1 MIIRY
6 GRLWINVNAVNTYSI
21 IHINSVNICWLFGS
35 TPAMLQGMSPKAKAA
50 RKQIRGKTSSKK
62 ASNYH
67 HGALRAALI
76 RSAREILES
85 EGYEALTLRAAAR
98 RAGVSQ
104 AAPYNHFADKAALL
118 AAIAAL
124 GFKEFA
130 AAMRKEMDAAVDPKA
145 RLSATGI
152 AYVAFATSNPG
163 LFKLMFGSSV
173 HQTSGDADLDAA
185 RTAAYEVLSGAVHAA
200 QSVPREAMHDEIESL
215 RSWAFV
221 HGLATMINAGTI
233 SPGVYGANSA
243 RELAATLLGSPPM
256 EKKSG
261 ASTVANKYGE

>member
-1 MIIRY
+1 
-6 GRLWINVNAVNTYSI
+6 
-21 IHINSVNICWLFGS
+21 
-35 TPAMLQGMSPKAKAA
+35 MSPKAKSA
-50 RKQIRGKTSSKK
+50 RKRARDKTAPKK
-62 ASNYH
+62 ASYH
-67 HGALRAALI
+67 HGALRDALI

-130 AAMRKEMDAAVDPKA
+130 AAMRKEMDAAVDPQA
-145 RLSATGI
+145 RLNATGI

-173 HQTSGDADLDAA
+173 HQSSGDADLDAA
-185 RTAAYEVLSGAVHAA
+185 RTSAYEVLRGAVHSVR
-200 QSVPREAMHDEIESL
+200 QSISGDAMHDEIESL

-221 HGLATMINAGTI
+221 HGLATMMNAGTI
-233 SPGVYGANSA
+233 APGIYGANSA
-243 RELAATLLGSPPM
+243 RELAATLLGAQVP
-256 EKKSG
+256 K
-261 ASTVANKYGE
+261 

>member
-1 MIIRY
+1 M
-6 GRLWINVNAVNTYSI
+6 
-21 IHINSVNICWLFGS
+21 HWLFRAAADMF
-35 TPAMLQGMSPKAKAA
+35 TGMAPKTKGA
-50 RKQIRGKTSSKK
+50 RKQARDRTTPKK
-62 ASNYH
+62 ASSYH
-67 HGALRAALI
+67 HGALREGLI
-76 RSAREILES
+76 RAAREILES

-104 AAPYNHFADKAALL
+104 AAPYNHFVDKAALL

-130 AAMRKEMDAAVDPKA
+130 AAMRREMSSAADPQA
-145 RLSATGI
+145 RLNATGI

-185 RTAAYEVLSGAVHAA
+185 RISAYEVLRGAVHSA
-200 QSVPREAMHDEIESL
+200 QSEPRDAMHDEIESL

-221 HGLATMINAGTI
+221 HGLSTMINEGTI
-233 SPGVYGANSA
+233 APGIYGASSA
-243 RELAATLLGSPPM
+243 RELAATLLGSPHA
-256 EKKSG
+256 EKASLSRVTAKS
-261 ASTVANKYGE
+261 TPK

>member
-1 MIIRY
+1 M
-6 GRLWINVNAVNTYSI
+6 
-21 IHINSVNICWLFGS
+21 S
-35 TPAMLQGMSPKAKAA
+35 TKAKTA
-50 RKQIRGKTSSKK
+50 RKEMRDKGTSRK
-62 ASNYH
+62 ASSYH

-130 AAMRKEMDAAVDPKA
+130 AAMRHEMDAAADPQG
-145 RLSATGI
+145 RLNAAGI

-163 LFKLMFGSSV
+163 LFKLMFGSSA
-173 HQTSGDADLDAA
+173 HQASGDADLDAA
-185 RTAAYEVLSGAVHAA
+185 RNSAHDVLRGAVHSVRGSGSHDAA
-200 QSVPREAMHDEIESL
+200 HAELESL
-215 RSWAFV
+215 RAWTLV
-221 HGLATMINAGTI
+221 HGLATMINEGTI
-233 SPGVYGANSA
+233 APDIYGARSA
-243 RELAATLLGSPPM
+243 RELTAALLGSPQAGNKAIAPIIA
-256 EKKSG
+256 KKTG
-261 ASTVANKYGE
+261 K

>member
-1 MIIRY
+1 LLAFPLRTRY
-6 GRLWINVNAVNTYSI
+6 VAGMATKTKNTRKR
-21 IHINSVNICWLFGS
+21 
-35 TPAMLQGMSPKAKAA
+35 TRAK
-50 RKQIRGKTSSKK
+50 GTSKK
-62 ASNYH
+62 ANSYH

-118 AAIAAL
+118 ASIAAL

-130 AAMRKEMDAAVDPKA
+130 AAMRHEMSAAVDPQA
-145 RLSATGI
+145 RLNAAGI

-173 HQTSGDADLDAA
+173 HQSSGDADLDAA
-185 RTAAYEVLSGAVHAA
+185 RTSAYQVLRGAVHSA
-200 QSVPREAMHDEIESL
+200 QSGPRDATHDELESL

-221 HGLATMINAGTI
+221 HGLATMINEGTI
-233 SPGVYGANSA
+233 APDTYGARSA
-243 RELAATLLGSPPM
+243 RELTAALFESPHA
-256 EKKSG
+256 E
-261 ASTVANKYGE
+261 

>member
-1 MIIRY
+1 
-6 GRLWINVNAVNTYSI
+6 
-21 IHINSVNICWLFGS
+21 
-35 TPAMLQGMSPKAKAA
+35 MSPKAKSA
-50 RKQIRGKTSSKK
+50 RKQARDRAVPKK
-62 ASNYH
+62 ASYH
-67 HGALRAALI
+67 HGALRDALI

-130 AAMRKEMDAAVDPKA
+130 AAMRLEMSAAEDPHA
-145 RLSATGI
+145 RLNATGI

-185 RTAAYEVLSGAVHAA
+185 RKSAYEVLRGAVHSA
-200 QSVPREAMHDEIESL
+200 QSDPRDAMHDEIESL

-221 HGLATMINAGTI
+221 HGLATMINQGTI
-233 SPGVYGANSA
+233 APGIYGANSA
-243 RELAATLLGSPPM
+243 RELAATLLGPQM
-256 EKKSG
+256 GKKSG
-261 ASTVANKYGE
+261 ASNAANKRGK

>member
-1 MIIRY
+1 M
-6 GRLWINVNAVNTYSI
+6 
-21 IHINSVNICWLFGS
+21 GS
-35 TPAMLQGMSPKAKAA
+35 KTKSA
-50 RKQIRGKTSSKK
+50 RKQPRDKTTPKK
-62 ASNYH
+62 ASSYH

-85 EGYEALTLRAAAR
+85 DGYEALTLRATAR

-104 AAPYNHFADKAALL
+104 AAPYNHFADKADLL

-124 GFKEFA
+124 GFEEFA
-130 AAMRKEMDAAVDPKA
+130 AAMRREMGAAEDPLA
-145 RLSATGI
+145 RLNATGI

-173 HQTSGDADLDAA
+173 HQTSGDAHLDAA
-185 RTAAYEVLSGAVHAA
+185 RTSAYEVLREAVHSVQQSAPGDAA
-200 QSVPREAMHDEIESL
+200 HDELESL

-233 SPGVYGANSA
+233 SPGIYGASSA
-243 RELAATLLGSPPM
+243 RELAAILLGSPHA
-256 EKKSG
+256 EKAGSARLTAK
-261 ASTVANKYGE
+261 TTRK

>member
-1 MIIRY
+1 M
-6 GRLWINVNAVNTYSI
+6 
-21 IHINSVNICWLFGS
+21 S
-35 TPAMLQGMSPKAKAA
+35 TKAKSA
-50 RKQIRGKTSSKK
+50 RKETRDRGTSKR
-62 ASNYH
+62 ASSYH

-130 AAMRKEMDAAVDPKA
+130 AAMRHEMSATEDLQA
-145 RLSATGI
+145 RLNATGI

-173 HQTSGDADLDAA
+173 HQSSGNPDLDAA
-185 RTAAYEVLSGAVHAA
+185 RTSAYEVLRGAVHAVQ
-200 QSVPREAMHDEIESL
+200 QSDPRDAARDELESL

-221 HGLATMINAGTI
+221 HGLATMINEGTI
-233 SPGVYGANSA
+233 APDAYGARSA
-243 RELAATLLGSPPM
+243 RELTTALFESPQMDKRGSASNAARKRS
-256 EKKSG
+256 K
-261 ASTVANKYGE
+261 

>member
-1 MIIRY
+1 
-6 GRLWINVNAVNTYSI
+6 
-21 IHINSVNICWLFGS
+21 
-35 TPAMLQGMSPKAKAA
+35 MSPQAKTA
-50 RKQIRGKTSSKK
+50 RKKARDRTAPKK
-62 ASNYH
+62 ASYH

-130 AAMRKEMDAAVDPKA
+130 AAMRREMSAAKDPLA
-145 RLSATGI
+145 RLNATGI

-173 HQTSGDADLDAA
+173 HQASGDADLDAA
-185 RTAAYEVLSGAVHAA
+185 RTSAYEVLRGAVHAA
-200 QSVPREAMHDEIESL
+200 QSEPRDAMQDEIESL

-221 HGLATMINAGTI
+221 HGLATMINEGTI
-233 SPGVYGANSA
+233 EPRIYGAMSA
-243 RELAATLLGSPPM
+243 RELAATLLGPPQM
-256 EKKSG
+256 ERKGG
-261 ASTVANKYGE
+261 ATETCGK